1 MSSGALNHAAK
12 GTTSAAAKAAVNTTT
27 HRFTVDV
34 EEHFQVNAFE
44 GIVQRSDWP
53 SHPSRVERSMD
64 VLLDLLARHEA
75 TATFFVLGWVA
86 LRHKRLVRRLVDNGH
101 EVASHGFWHRR
112 VTTLTPE
119 EFRADIRH
127 AKAVIEDAAG
137 VQVEG
142 FRAPSFSIVPGRE
155 WAFDVLLE
163 EGHSYDS
170 SIFPIRRSGY
180 GYPGAPTA
188 PYAIER
194 SAGTLREYPLTTL
207 RAFGLRV
214 PAAGGGYL
222 RQFPLGVIRRAFV
235 QSESEGIPGVFYIH
249 PWELDPGQ
257 PRLPTGTLT
266 RLRHYRGLESTAS
279 RIDTLLGEFRFASIA
294 GGAPAAR
301 AAA

>member
-1 MSSGALNHAAK
+1 MSSGAANS
-12 GTTSAAAKAAVNTTT
+12 TREKAANTAVKTTT
-27 HRFTVDV
+27 HHFTVDV

-44 GIVQRSDWP
+44 RVVQRSDWP

-127 AKAVIEDAAG
+127 SKAVIEDAAG

-163 EGHSYDS
+163 EGYSYDS

-188 PYAIER
+188 PYTIER
-194 SAGTLREYPLTTL
+194 RAGSLREYPLTTL
-207 RAFGLRV
+207 RVFGLRV

-257 PRLPTGTLT
+257 PRLPVGALT
-266 RLRHYRGLESTAS
+266 RLRHYRGLESTAA
-279 RIDTLLGEFRFASIA
+279 RIDALLGEFRFASIA
-294 GGAPAAR
+294 GGVPAAR

>member
-1 MSSGALNHAAK
+1 MSI
-12 GTTSAAAKAAVNTTT
+12 AAANPRARTTT
-27 HRFTVDV
+27 NSIAHHFTVDV

-44 GIVQRSDWP
+44 GIVKREDWS
-53 SHPSRVERSMD
+53 SHPSRVERNMD

-75 TATFFVLGWVA
+75 QATFFVLGWVA
-86 LRHKRLVRRLVDNGH
+86 LRHKRLVRRLADSGH

-137 VQVEG
+137 VRVEG

-163 EGHSYDS
+163 EGYSYDS

-180 GYPGAPTA
+180 GYPAAPTV
-188 PYAIER
+188 PHTIER
-194 SAGTLREYPLTTL
+194 SAGRLREFPMTTL
-207 RAFGLRV
+207 RVLGARV

-222 RQFPLGVIRRAFV
+222 RQFPLGVIRRAFA
-235 QSESEGIPGVFYIH
+235 QSEAEGVPGVFYIH
-249 PWELDPGQ
+249 PWELDPEQ
-257 PRLPTGTLT
+257 PRLPVSALT
-266 RLRHYRGLESTAS
+266 RVRHYRGLESTAH
-279 RIDTLLGEFRFASIA
+279 RIDALLGEFNFTSIA
-294 GGAPAAR
+294 GGVPAAR